1 MAGFRALPFRDELAS
16 SSIGSPPPAYPGDD
30 QISSTPGKQRS
41 NSQETTLNKFGL
53 CNRSPPTARY
63 ITFYVIIYLCPMV
76 LFITRVMLLS
86 RGLQYFFSTVVQRLK
101 MSHFIWNVLHS
112 TAFYFH
118 RGVFDDSVLE
128 GGISQDIWVVCVIP
142 YPAISDALQIQWH
155 LTASI
160 QMTFWY
166 FFVVFKIAIQ
176 ENIVWGFVAVWHL

>member
-118 RGVFDDSVLE
+118 RGVFDDSVLDSDVR
-128 GGISQDIWVVCVIP
+128 GRYLSRYMGCMCDTVPSHFGRVANTVASNCLDPNDILIFFC
-142 YPAISDALQIQWH
+142 
-155 LTASI
+155 SI
-160 QMTFWY
+160 
-166 FFVVFKIAIQ
+166 
-176 ENIVWGFVAVWHL
+176 